1 MSHEDRYDDEA
12 DDSLAQPRPH
22 VLRATTEHVSAFKH
36 VIAAIKEIAPTGH
49 LKFDRDYVRLNAIDN
64 SHVCMVRLVIDTT
77 AAFDEDTPCTRC
89 HPLGLDFNSVD
100 RIFKCASLQ
109 SGSTR
114 RTDSSTMCIV
124 HDMQDRPDVVSFMF
138 ECADKSRQREFD
150 LNLLDIDSEDMA
162 LPDLPSL
169 FVVTMS
175 SAELQRICRELRTL
189 GDVIQITVSSDRVVF
204 QVKGG
209 IVSGGSIT
217 CMPMWPFAGGP
228 VKAPKPSKKKKGT
241 VEPTEEQMDRGD
253 PDERDIMSDGDGDTE
268 AAADAEAK
276 HDETPLSSTL
286 PTPPPP
292 RDRGTNSTAS
302 YLRIDHNTGMDCDQL
317 ELSGE
322 FSLEYLI
329 KFAKATP
336 LSPYV
341 ALKMAPGIPITVE
354 YPIIHGGDAESGV
367 GPDDPEFNPWRNN
380 IGYLSYFLAPKIDE
394 DAAMG
399 GDSGDKGDDGD
410 DE

>member
-1 MSHEDRYDDEA
+1 MSHEDE
-12 DDSLAQPRPH
+12 DSLAQSHYPSHPQM
-22 VLRATTEHVSAFKH
+22 LRATTEHVSAFKH

-64 SHVCMVRLVIDTT
+64 SHVCMIRLVIDTT

-217 CMPMWPFAGGP
+217 CMPMWPFASGP
-228 VKAPKPSKKKKGT
+228 AKASKQPGKKKKTTGT

-253 PDERDIMSDGDGDTE
+253 PDERDIMSDEDGGGDGADTE
-268 AAADAEAK
+268 VKRDEA
-276 HDETPLSSTL
+276 PL

-292 RDRGTNSTAS
+292 RDRGSNSTAS

-341 ALKMAPGIPITVE
+341 ALKMAPGMPITVE
-354 YPIIHGGDAESGV
+354 YPIIHGGDAESGI

-399 GDSGDKGDDGD
+399 GDSGDKGDCGD